1 MNLAVIV
8 PFYNE
13 EDNLTFFI
21 KEWEKFLSKR
31 KKLRDQLSFF
41 FINDGSNDNSVNQIK
56 ENIKKLNF
64 KIINRK
70 NSGHGNSCK
79 FGYNLIVNKYK
90 NFDYLLQI
98 DSDNQCDPKYI
109 VKFYNAIKTKKY
121 DFIFGYRGSREDG
134 NLRIFMSRILSITI
148 FIKKM
153 IYINDLNTPYRLMK
167 VSMLKEVLLNIKKYK
182 KYNDIKLFN
191 CVLTY
196 EIKKQYNIK
205 WINIHFRN
213 RIFGKSKFNFLV
225 MLNMYI
231 NLLIKI

>member
-1 MNLAVIV
+1 
-8 PFYNE
+8 
-13 EDNLTFFI
+13 
-21 KEWEKFLSKR
+21 
-31 KKLRDQLSFF
+31 
-41 FINDGSNDNSVNQIK
+41 
-56 ENIKKLNF
+56 
-64 KIINRK
+64 
-70 NSGHGNSCK
+70 
-79 FGYNLIVNKYK
+79 
-90 NFDYLLQI
+90 
-98 DSDNQCDPKYI
+98 
-109 VKFYNAIKTKKY
+109 
-121 DFIFGYRGSREDG
+121 
-134 NLRIFMSRILSITI
+134 
-148 FIKKM
+148 M